1 MINRLDHKDIG
12 IEDKRKKS
20 KCDCFLSFLLFILY
34 KLYSINIFYFINDN
48 RFFFSRKNSK
58 LKFYHVDT
66 LFV

>member
-34 KLYSINIFYFINDN
+34 KLYSINIFYFII
-48 RFFFSRKNSK
+48 
-58 LKFYHVDT
+58 
-66 LFV
+66 